1 MYNPFRQVQIRI
13 ARTPG
18 GKPTVTVRTLDRV
31 TGGFRSTSQPVGD
44 QDINTLVLEALKDHE
59 KGYKELAINQA
70 REEEAMSHPQA
81 VE

>member
-13 ARTPG
+13 ARPVG

-31 TGGFRSTSQPVGD
+31 TGGFRSSSQPIGD
-44 QDINTLVLEALKDHE
+44 ADINSIVLEALKDHE
-59 KGYKELAINQA
+59 KSYKELAVSQA